1 MIGTVVNTVMI
12 IAGTAVGALLRS
24 RLSERLRDAVM
35 MGMGLITPVLGAN
48 MAITNLSKSEYPVL
62 FIVSIAV
69 GVLIGTWIDIDGRIN
84 RAAERRNAS
93 HFVQGLT
100 TACLLY
106 CIGTLSIVGP
116 VMSATIGDNTM
127 LFTNAT
133 LDFFSSIIFA
143 ASFGWGIMWGAAVLF
158 CWQGTIWLLAKLAGS
173 SFAIPEAMLSEV
185 ALVGG
190 VLLLSSGLAILKIK
204 DCRTVNLLPALA
216 VPVIFYIVKNLLY

>member
-1 MIGTVVNTVMI
+1 MIGTIVNATMI
-12 IAGTAVGALLRS
+12 VAGSAIGAMLRS
-24 RLSERLRDAVM
+24 RLSDRLRDAVM
-35 MGMGLITPVLGAN
+35 MALGLITLVLGAN
-48 MAITNLSKSEYPVL
+48 MAISNLAKSEYPVL
-62 FIVSIAV
+62 FVVSVTV
-69 GVLIGTWIDIDGRIN
+69 GAIIGFGLDIDGRI
-84 RAAERRNAS
+84 RRTAARHNAS
-93 HFVQGLT
+93 HLVEGLT
-100 TACLLY
+100 TACLLF

-133 LDFFSSIIFA
+133 LDFFSSIILA
-143 ASFGWGIMWGAAVLF
+143 ASYGWGIMWGAGVLF
-158 CWQGTIWLLAKLAGS
+158 CWQGTIWLLAKFAGN

-216 VPVIFYIVKNLLY
+216 VPVIFYIVKNLIW

>member
-1 MIGTVVNTVMI
+1 MIGTIVNATMI
-12 IAGTAVGALLRS
+12 VAGSAIGALLRS
-24 RLSERLRDAVM
+24 RLSDRLRDAIM
-35 MGMGLITPVLGAN
+35 MALGLITLVLGAN
-48 MAITNLSKSEYPVL
+48 MAISNLAKSEYPVL
-62 FIVSIAV
+62 FVVSVTV
-69 GVLIGTWIDIDGRIN
+69 GAIIGFGLDIDERIN
-84 RAAERRNAS
+84 RTAARHNAS
-93 HFVQGLT
+93 HLVEGLT
-100 TACLLY
+100 TACLLF

-133 LDFFSSIIFA
+133 LDFFSSIILA
-143 ASFGWGIMWGAAVLF
+143 ASYGWGIMWGAGVLF
-158 CWQGTIWLLAKLAGS
+158 CWQGTIWLLAKFAGN

-216 VPVIFYIVKNLLY
+216 VPVVFYIVKNLIW

>member
-1 MIGTVVNTVMI
+1 MIGTIVNATMI
-12 IAGTAVGALLRS
+12 VAGSAIGAMLRS
-24 RLSERLRDAVM
+24 RLSDRLRDAVM
-35 MGMGLITPVLGAN
+35 MALGLITLVLGAN
-48 MAITNLSKSEYPVL
+48 MAISNLAKSEYPVL
-62 FIVSIAV
+62 FVVSVTV
-69 GVLIGTWIDIDGRIN
+69 GAIIGFSLDIDGRIS
-84 RAAERRNAS
+84 RTAGRHNAS
-93 HFVQGLT
+93 HLVEGLT
-100 TACLLY
+100 TACLLF

-133 LDFFSSIIFA
+133 LDFFSSIILA
-143 ASFGWGIMWGAAVLF
+143 ASYGWGIMCGAGVLF
-158 CWQGTIWLLAKLAGS
+158 CWQGTIWLLAKFAGS

-216 VPVIFYIVKNLLY
+216 VPVVFYIVKNLIW

>member
-1 MIGTVVNTVMI
+1 MFGTIVNTVMI

-35 MGMGLITPVLGAN
+35 MGMGLITLVLGAN

-62 FIVSIAV
+62 FIVSIAA
-69 GVLIGTWIDIDGRIN
+69 GVLIGTWIDIDGQIN

-158 CWQGTIWLLAKLAGS
+158 CWQGAIWLLAKLAGS

-216 VPVIFYIVKNLLY
+216 VPVVFYIVKNLIW

>member
-1 MIGTVVNTVMI
+1 MIGTIVNATMI
-12 IAGTAVGALLRS
+12 VAGSAIGAMLHS
-24 RLSERLRDAVM
+24 RLSDRLRDAVM
-35 MGMGLITPVLGAN
+35 MALGLITLVLGAN
-48 MAITNLSKSEYPVL
+48 MAISNLAKSEYPVL
-62 FIVSIAV
+62 FVVSVTV
-69 GVLIGTWIDIDGRIN
+69 GAIIGFGLDIDGRIS
-84 RAAERRNAS
+84 RTAARHNAS
-93 HFVQGLT
+93 HLVEGLT
-100 TACLLY
+100 TACLLF

-133 LDFFSSIIFA
+133 LDFFSSIILA
-143 ASFGWGIMWGAAVLF
+143 ASYGWGIMWGAGVLF
-158 CWQGTIWLLAKLAGS
+158 CWQGTIWLLAKFAGS

-216 VPVIFYIVKNLLY
+216 VPVVFYIVKNLIW